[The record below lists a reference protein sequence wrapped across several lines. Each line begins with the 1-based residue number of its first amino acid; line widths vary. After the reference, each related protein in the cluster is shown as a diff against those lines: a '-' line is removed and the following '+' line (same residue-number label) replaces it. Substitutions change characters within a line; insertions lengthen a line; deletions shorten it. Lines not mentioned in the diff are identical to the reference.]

1 MKFKTRLEILIASI
15 LIMFSFTA
23 CKTKIDQIALKTQ
36 TLEGTFVVQTP
47 ASKNKLTN
55 NNGATSDLYES
66 NTLDYTIQKGDTIF
80 SISEKFNLEPETV
93 LWANLSI
100 ADKLHNLP
108 EGKIIRISPINGYY
122 YVWQK
127 NDNLN
132 DVAEKFGG
140 KIQEILIWNH
150 GVINGS
156 FPDIRI
162 DTGTEIFI
170 PNGSPE
176 FTEIIN

>member
-1 MKFKTRLEILIASI
+1 MRLGILIASI
-15 LIMFSFTA
+15 LIMLSFSA
-23 CKTKIDQIALKTQ
+23 CKTKIDQFVVKTQ
-36 TLEGTFVVQTP
+36 TNEGASVVQTP
-47 ASKNKLTN
+47 ASENKLTN

-80 SISEKFNLEPETV
+80 SISEKFNLEPYSV

-108 EGKIIRISPINGYY
+108 EGKIIRIPPLNGYY

-127 NDNLN
+127 NDNFN
-132 DVAEKFGG
+132 DVAKESGG
-140 KIQEILIWNH
+140 NIQEILKWNH

-156 FPDIRI
+156 FPDISI

-176 FTEIIN
+176 FTDINNFVQ